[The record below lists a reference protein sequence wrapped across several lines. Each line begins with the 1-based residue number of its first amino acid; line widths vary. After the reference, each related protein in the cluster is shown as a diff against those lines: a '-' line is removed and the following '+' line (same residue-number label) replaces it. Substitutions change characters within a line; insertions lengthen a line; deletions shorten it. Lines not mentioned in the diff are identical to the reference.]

1 MLARNERNG
10 MLDKHGF
17 GYCGM
22 ELIGLNHRFQSTN
35 MDLRKALSV
44 VFYESAIGLTNQDNK
59 LISA

>member
-22 ELIGLNHRFQSTN
+22 ELIWLNHRFQGTN
-35 MDLRKALSV
+35 MDVRKALSV
-44 VFYESAIGLTNQDNK
+44 VFL
-59 LISA
+59 

>member
-1 MLARNERNG
+1 

-17 GYCGM
+17 GYYGI
-22 ELIGLNHRFQSTN
+22 ELIGRNHRSQGIN
-35 MDLRKALSV
+35 VDVRKALSV